1 MQSNHSIL
9 LVEDEKDLNR
19 LLSEFLKNYFSNVYS
34 AFDGEEGL
42 EIYNDKRPNAI
53 ITDIS
58 MPKLDGLTMIEMIRQ
73 NDDET
78 KIVVLSAHTDKE
90 KLFKAIG
97 LNLVTY
103 MVKPVATNELE
114 QTILNIKNRIT
125 AKNIVNFD
133 NYSYDLKNNILC
145 DASKNEIPLTK
156 KEHKFLTLLL
166 SKNDVCV
173 PYYDLHY
180 HVYDMQEFSMSSLTS
195 LVKRLRKKLDNK
207 DIIQSCFGE
216 GYKISAK
223 H

>member
-1 MQSNHSIL
+1 MFDGSIL

-19 LLSEFLKNYFSNVYS
+19 LLSEFLKNHFRNVYS
-34 AFDGEEGL
+34 AFDGVEGL
-42 EIYNDKRPNAI
+42 SVYNEKKPDAI
-53 ITDIS
+53 ITDIN
-58 MPKLDGLTMIEMIRQ
+58 MPKLDGLSMIEMIRQ
-73 NDDET
+73 NDDDT
-78 KIVVLSAHTDKE
+78 KIVVISAHTDKE

-97 LNLVTY
+97 LHLVTY
-103 MVKPVATNELE
+103 MVKPVATIELE
-114 QTILNIKNRIT
+114 QTILNIKNIISR
-125 AKNIVNFD
+125 KNIVYFD
-133 NYSYDLKNNILC
+133 NYSYDLKNNILL
-145 DASKNEIPLTK
+145 DEARNEISLTK

-180 HVYDMQEFSMSSLTS
+180 HVYDIQEFSMSSITS

-207 DIIQSCFGE
+207 EIIQSCFGE

>member
-1 MQSNHSIL
+1 MFDGSIL

-19 LLSEFLKNYFSNVYS
+19 LLSEFLKNHFRNVYS
-34 AFDGEEGL
+34 AFDGVEGL
-42 EIYNDKRPNAI
+42 SVYNEKKPDAI
-53 ITDIS
+53 ITDIN
-58 MPKLDGLTMIEMIRQ
+58 MPKLDGLSMIEMIRQ
-73 NDDET
+73 NDDDT
-78 KIVVLSAHTDKE
+78 KIVVISAHTDKE

-97 LNLVTY
+97 LHLVTY
-103 MVKPVATNELE
+103 MVKPVATIELE
-114 QTILNIKNRIT
+114 QTILNIKNIISR
-125 AKNIVNFD
+125 KNIVYFD
-133 NYSYDLKNNILC
+133 NYSYDLKNNILL
-145 DASKNEIPLTK
+145 DEARNEISLTK

-173 PYYDLHY
+173 PYYDLHN